1 VEHSRTTVVIADDH
15 PVFRRGLRMII
26 EADADL
32 KIVAEAEDGIS
43 ALARVREAEPEVAV
57 LDVDMPGA
65 GGFDVVRELRKLNL
79 HTQII
84 FLTMYKDEGLFNKAM
99 DLGIKGYILK
109 DSAIADIV
117 AGIKAAAAGEN
128 YISPP
133 LMTFLVN
140 RSTRRAALVQQQPA
154 LNDLTPTE
162 RRVLTLIAEQKTS
175 RDIAAELFISVRTV
189 ERHRLNI
196 CTKLDIHGSNALLKF
211 ALENKHLLL

>member
-1 VEHSRTTVVIADDH
+1 MDSRTTVVIADDH

-32 KIVAEAEDGIS
+32 KIVAEAEDGIA
-43 ALARVREAEPEVAV
+43 ALAQVRETEPEVAV

-65 GGFDVVRELRKLNL
+65 GGFDVVRELQKLNL

-99 DLGIKGYILK
+99 DLGVKGYILK

-117 AGIKAAAAGEN
+117 AGIKAAASGQN

-140 RSTRRAALVQQQPA
+140 RSTRRSALVQQQPS
-154 LNDLTPTE
+154 LNDLTPAE
-162 RRVLTLIAEQKTS
+162 RRILTLIAEQKTS

-211 ALENKHLLL
+211 ALENKYQLL